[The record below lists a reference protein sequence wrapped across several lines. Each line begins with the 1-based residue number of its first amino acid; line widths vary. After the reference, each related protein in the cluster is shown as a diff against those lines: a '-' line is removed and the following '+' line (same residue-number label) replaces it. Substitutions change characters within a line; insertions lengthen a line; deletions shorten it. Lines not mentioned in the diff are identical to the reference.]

1 LLELEFQVKEMLVS
15 QWLRRLN
22 LQKYTVK
29 FNSDGIRRVGD
40 LIHVDEGTL
49 TGYGMTA
56 LTERKRVLEMIQG
69 KNEEVNVLFS
79 MQTRAQA
86 RSIIQ

>member
-1 LLELEFQVKEMLVS
+1 
-15 QWLRRLN
+15 
-22 LQKYTVK
+22 
-29 FNSDGIRRVGD
+29 
-40 LIHVDEGTL
+40 
-49 TGYGMTA
+49 MTA